1 MTDVDPKARIAGV
14 FDRAAPTYEQSG
26 VEFFAPP
33 GRELVARARV
43 RLGER
48 VLDLGCGRGNV
59 LLPAAAAVGPTGE
72 VIGVDFAPGM
82 IAATTDAAKD
92 LPWVRVT
99 AGDADYPDFPPGS
112 FDAVTAGFMVFLLP
126 DPPAAVARWARLLRP
141 GGRLALSTFAEGGD
155 ATDAFYRDRTA
166 ALLPFQTPDPAMD
179 RQTAN
184 NSTAA
189 AAWVEALF
197 AGADLV
203 DVTMTEM
210 SVRSVYPSADAYWDW
225 MLSAGSRRQLER
237 VPPDREPEARAA
249 LGKVLDQHLRQPD
262 GSYAKESPMRLTVAR
277 RPG

>member
-1 MTDVDPKARIAGV
+1 
-14 FDRAAPTYEQSG
+14 
-26 VEFFAPP
+26 
-33 GRELVARARV
+33 
-43 RLGER
+43 
-48 VLDLGCGRGNV
+48 
-59 LLPAAAAVGPTGE
+59 
-72 VIGVDFAPGM
+72 
-82 IAATTDAAKD
+82 
-92 LPWVRVT
+92 
-99 AGDADYPDFPPGS
+99 
-112 FDAVTAGFMVFLLP
+112 
-126 DPPAAVARWARLLRP
+126 
-141 GGRLALSTFAEGGD
+141 
-155 ATDAFYRDRTA
+155 
-166 ALLPFQTPDPAMD
+166 D

-184 NSTAA
+184 NSTHA